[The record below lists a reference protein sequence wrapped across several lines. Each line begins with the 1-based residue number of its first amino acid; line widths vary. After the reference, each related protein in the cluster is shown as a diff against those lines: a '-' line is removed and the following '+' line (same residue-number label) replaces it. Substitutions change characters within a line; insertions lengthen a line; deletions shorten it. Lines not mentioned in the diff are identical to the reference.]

1 MKICRVATVP
11 FFLQHHLRSQI
22 IVTLAAGHSVTII
35 SSDGPEVKELIKI
48 NDIKFEK
55 INIARQINPLQ
66 DIVALWKLFVFFR
79 KNRFE
84 IVHSTTPKAG
94 MLCAIAGILA
104 GVQIRLHTFT
114 GQPWVELKGLK
125 RNIAI
130 TGDWLTAHLNT
141 KCYADSISQRE
152 FLIEIGIANRQ
163 KIAVIGSGSLAGVDL
178 NRFNKR
184 KYASEA
190 EITRN
195 ELGVDSNTTVITFI
209 GRLTRDKG
217 VVELVD
223 AFAKI
228 SSSKRKCVLLLVG
241 PQEPERDPL
250 PINTLNLIHNNDLI
264 FEIGYTSKPEKFLAI
279 TDIFCLPSYR
289 EGFGNVVIE
298 AAAMSVPTV
307 GTDIVGLR
315 DAIVNNKTGILVIP
329 KNVESLFDG
338 LESLISNPEMV
349 LTMGANAEE
358 RARENYDSVQ
368 VNAKLLDEYGSLR
381 QRYIQHE

>member
-1 MKICRVATVP
+1 MNICRVATVP
-11 FFLQHHLRSQI
+11 FFLQHHLHTQI
-22 IVTLAAGHSVTII
+22 NATLAAGHSVTAI

-48 NDIKFEK
+48 KNIKFEQ

-66 DIVALWKLFVFFR
+66 DLVSLWKLFVFFR
-79 KNRFE
+79 KNSFE

-94 MLCAIAGILA
+94 MLCAIAGLLS
-104 GVQIRLHTFT
+104 GVPIRLHTFT
-114 GQPWVELKGLK
+114 GQPWVELNWLK
-125 RNIAI
+125 RSIAKS
-130 TGDWLTAHLNT
+130 GDWLTAHLNT
-141 KCYADSISQRE
+141 MCYADSISQSE
-152 FLIEIGIANRQ
+152 FLIDMGISKRQ

-178 NRFNKR
+178 ERFNKR
-184 KYASEA
+184 KYTNEV
-190 EITRN
+190 EITRK
-195 ELGVDSNTTVITFI
+195 ELGIDSTTCVITFI

-250 PINTLNLIHNNDLI
+250 PIDTLNLIHSNDLI
-264 FEIGYTSKPEKFLAI
+264 FEIGYTNKPEKFLAI

-315 DAIVNNKTGILVIP
+315 DAIVNNKTGILVNP
-329 KNVESLFDG
+329 KSVESLANG
-338 LESLISNPEMV
+338 LDSLISNPKML
-349 LTMGANAEE
+349 LTLGKNAEE
-358 RARENYDSVQ
+358 RAREKFDSTQ
-368 VNAKLLDEYGSLR
+368 VNAKLLDEYGLLW
-381 QRYIQHE
+381 QRYIKHE